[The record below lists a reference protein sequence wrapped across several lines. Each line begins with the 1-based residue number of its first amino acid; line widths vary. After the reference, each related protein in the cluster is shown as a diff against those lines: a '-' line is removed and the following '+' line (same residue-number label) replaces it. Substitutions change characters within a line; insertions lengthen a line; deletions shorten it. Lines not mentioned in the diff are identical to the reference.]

1 LCNVS
6 YRDPKLNA
14 DVKLDAGI
22 LLSLINIRVI
32 ETYFKLGGGG
42 GGGVLPDFS
51 SSTARFPA
59 SKQI

>member
-22 LLSLINIRVI
+22 LLSFINIRVI
-32 ETYFKLGGGG
+32 ETYFKLGG